1 MAFAPRSKLDIAG
14 VFISEEHNM
23 QTTQLEIYRN
33 DAGNIV
39 LRQDFDEDSF
49 VVITPDMIGL
59 VIRGIIDAVDE
70 VKDTEGTGGDA

>member
-1 MAFAPRSKLDIAG
+1 
-14 VFISEEHNM
+14 M